1 MLNKEQIA
9 DLQLIFV
16 TRQEISAMVEDVNK
30 KLSNDKQELTAI
42 STKLNFVL
50 WILGIVGSGIIG
62 FIIKYLFGM

>member
-16 TRQEISAMVEDVNK
+16 TRQEISAMIEDVNK

-50 WILGIVGSGIIG
+50 WILGIVGGGIIG
-62 FIIKYLFGM
+62 VIIKYLFGM

>member
-16 TRQEISAMVEDVNK
+16 TRQEISAMVEDINK

-50 WILGIVGSGIIG
+50 WILGIVGSGVIG
-62 FIIKYLFGM
+62 VIIKYLFGI